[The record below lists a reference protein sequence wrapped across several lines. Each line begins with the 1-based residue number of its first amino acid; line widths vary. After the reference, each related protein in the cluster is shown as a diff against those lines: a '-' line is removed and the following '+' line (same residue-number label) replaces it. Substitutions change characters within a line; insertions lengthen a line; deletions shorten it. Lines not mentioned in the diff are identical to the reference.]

1 MNPLQI
7 HILAGAQA
15 GARLQLNQ
23 SPVTFGRSGDCTL
36 ILDLPVVSR
45 LHGELQ
51 IDESG
56 QWVLVNHSS
65 NGTRVGRKKA
75 TKKPIPLTDG
85 ASINIGD
92 TEVFRIHFT
101 ATTAAAEQP
110 HDIADEEQP
119 VQPDKV
125 PGAGMKGRSK
135 LWIGLG
141 VWFALCIGAMIFF
154 ATLGDKGDGRRSTST
169 ASSFYYPGKEID
181 DMKGDDAGIEAI
193 RRLLAEPPRYED
205 PNVSRYDEAIDRAAR
220 SAERGTA
227 DLFESYKNYQTAIS
241 YSDNRQRPFKDQG
254 DVIRYDRILDEL
266 SIIIYTEYIQAYR
279 LYHSNDYQQARDIL
293 ERLRMDYYRVE
304 DPEDNLAN
312 HIRKLRNAAHRKA
325 N

>member
-23 SPVTFGRSGDCTL
+23 PPVTFGRSGDCTL

-51 IDESG
+51 VDEND

-85 ASINIGD
+85 VTINIGD
-92 TEVFRIHFT
+92 TEVFRVHLT
-101 ATTAAAEQP
+101 PPSETDEPQQDSEDASAKQP
-110 HDIADEEQP
+110 KQKA
-119 VQPDKV
+119 
-125 PGAGMKGRSK
+125 PGAGMKGKSK

-141 VWFALCIGAMIFF
+141 AWFALCIIAMIFI
-154 ATLGDKGDGRRSTST
+154 ATLGGKKDNGSNNAAAGFYNPRQAVEGMQGD
-169 ASSFYYPGKEID
+169 E
-181 DMKGDDAGIEAI
+181 AGITAI
-193 RRLLAEPPRYED
+193 RRLLAEDPPRED
-205 PNVSRYDEAIDRAAR
+205 PNITRHDEALDRAAR
-220 SAERGTA
+220 AAEAGPA
-227 DLFESYKNYQTAIS
+227 ELFEAYKNYQTAIS
-241 YSDNRQRPFKDQG
+241 YSDNRQTPFKDQS

-266 SIIIYTEYIQAYR
+266 SVKIYERYMFAYR
-279 LYHSNDYQQARDIL
+279 TYHSGDYQTARDTL
-293 ERLRMDYYRVE
+293 EKLRMDFYSTE
-304 DPEDNLAN
+304 DPNDTLAN